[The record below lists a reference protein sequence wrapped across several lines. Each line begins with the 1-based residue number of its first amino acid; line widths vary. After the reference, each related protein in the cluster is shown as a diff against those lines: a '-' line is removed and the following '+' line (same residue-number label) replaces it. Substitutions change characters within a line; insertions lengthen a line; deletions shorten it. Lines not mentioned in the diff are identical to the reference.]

1 MKIKGYKSCFFTK
14 QHLVIFCLLALFHFI
29 VLSSTLEAQE
39 NERPKVGLVL
49 SGGGAK
55 GLSHI
60 GVLKKIEELGI
71 PIDYIGGTSM
81 GSIIGGLYAM
91 GYSADSIERIVA
103 ASDWEAILNDKIPRK
118 HLAFEEKERADKLF
132 IPFPLQKGKLAL
144 PSGLIEGQN
153 LSLLLSYYTWPV
165 VHINNFNELPIPF
178 LCVASDIE
186 KGEAVVLNKGSLPEA
201 IRASMAIPTIFTP
214 VEIDGKVL
222 VDGGIFNN
230 FPVKEVKKMGADI
243 IIGSNVGFVPYEKER
258 LKSMIAILEQSLFIH
273 VVETNRENQELCDI
287 LISPN
292 VQDFNASGF
301 KYSRRLIDEG
311 MKAAGEQND
320 KLLALKDRIKTYDRS
335 NHIYS
340 PKSKKIRIDGMSI
353 SGLQNVPENYV
364 FNRLKLNLPDNLDAK
379 DIEEAIKRV
388 YGTRLFD
395 KVNYQIQTIDNE
407 NIIAFHVR
415 EKSEQQFSIGVHY
428 DSDFKASLI
437 LNSSYTNFII
447 KGSKLFLNAEL
458 GENPR
463 FEANYLFSSSW
474 NSKTADLLKK
484 DYKTDLGLHISYNN
498 LEIYDYLRDERQASY
513 DYTEVSA
520 NLYSQTILRNSFA
533 IGLGFQNEYSRIK
546 GEIAQN
552 DIKINNY
559 YLNPYSYLKFD
570 TFNKTA
576 LPTKGTNMYAEI
588 KYVSDWYSADTPPA
602 WLFTLKME
610 NAIPLGENVTFQPS
624 IYAGTAIGDSI
635 PAPYRYYMGGISEN
649 YIKGSFPFA
658 GLKFLQKNNKNIL
671 IGSADLQ
678 INIHKNHYIILK
690 SAIGKT
696 AYEMNNIFI
705 AEDIILGYGMTYS
718 FESIIG
724 PMEFTLMSS
733 NSSDELLG
741 FINIGYWF

>member
-1 MKIKGYKSCFFTK
+1 MQGYLSFFLNK
-14 QHLVIFCLLALFHFI
+14 QHLVIFSLLALFLCI
-29 VLSSTLEAQE
+29 ASPSTLNAQE
-39 NERPKVGLVL
+39 TKRPKVGLVL

-55 GLSHI
+55 GLAHV

-71 PIDYIGGTSM
+71 PVDYIGGTSM

-91 GYSADSIERIVA
+91 GYSADSIEKIVA
-103 ASDWEAILNDKIPRK
+103 ASDWDAILNDKIPRK

-165 VHINNFNELPIPF
+165 VHINNFNDLPIPF
-178 LCVASDIE
+178 LCIASDIE
-186 KGEAVVLNKGSLPEA
+186 KGEAVVLNEGSLPEA

-243 IIGSNVGFVPYEKER
+243 IIGSNVGFVPYDKDR
-258 LKSMIAILEQSLFIH
+258 LKSMVAIMEQSLFIH
-273 VVETNRENQELCDI
+273 VVETNKENQELCDI
-287 LISPN
+287 LISPK

-301 KYSRRLIDEG
+301 RYSRRLIDEG
-311 MKAAGEQND
+311 MKAAGEKED
-320 KLLALKDRIKTYDRS
+320 KLLALKDSLKKYEAPKKIFL
-335 NHIYS
+335 
-340 PKSKKIRIDGMSI
+340 PKSKKIRIDGLSI
-353 SGLQNVPENYV
+353 SGLENVPENYLL
-364 FNRLKLNLPDNLDAK
+364 NRLRLNLPDNLDAT

-395 KVNYQIQTIDNE
+395 KVNYRIQRNKNE

-437 LNSSYTNFII
+437 LNASYTNFLF

-474 NSKTADLLKK
+474 NPKTVGLLKK
-484 DYKTDLGLHISYNN
+484 DYKTDLGLRINYNN
-498 LEIYDYLRDERQASY
+498 LEIYDYLRDEKQASY
-513 DYTEVSA
+513 DYTEISA

-533 IGLGFQNEYSRIK
+533 IGLGLQNEYSRIK

-552 DIKINNY
+552 GINISNY

-570 TFNKTA
+570 TFDKTA
-576 LPTKGTNMYAEI
+576 LPTRGTNMYAEI
-588 KYVSDWYSADTPPA
+588 KYVSDWYNADTPPA

-610 NAIPLGENVTFQPS
+610 NAIPLGENVAFQPS
-624 IYAGTAIGDSI
+624 IFAGTAIGDSI

-649 YIKGSFPFA
+649 YIKGSFPFV
-658 GLKFLQKNNKNIL
+658 GLKFLQKNNKNTL

-678 INIHKNHYIILK
+678 INIHQNHYITLK
-690 SAIGKT
+690 SAVGKT
-696 AYEMNNIFI
+696 AYEMNNIFV
-705 AEDIILGYGMTYS
+705 AEDIILGYGITYS
-718 FESIIG
+718 YQTIIG

-733 NSSDELLG
+733 NSSDELIG